1 MQDTQSILTNKQ
13 LFSKLVPIFSEIIS
27 LEADAKAL
35 KEDADESGLD
45 YSAVASL
52 AKAAAKQKLDSV
64 QEKAESVLALLD
76 EIQ

>member
-52 AKAAAKQKLDSV
+52 AKAAAKQKLGSV